1 MIEIMTKGPEE
12 GEHNEVRAS
21 DLEACKRQMRVRN
34 NYNVTRKRIA
44 WYRRHREIASP
55 IIVAAEQLTDYKVGM
70 WRAQEHHDATFD
82 SGMGAREIWRVVI
95 EKNAR

>member
-70 WRAQEHHDATFD
+70 WRT
-82 SGMGAREIWRVVI
+82 GASRRDI
-95 EKNAR
+95 